1 MQVEIKNFSDTHA
14 LTVVIDRGRQ
24 YSSIWAKEWD
34 ELGEMI
40 SPTEK
45 EVRKAFKENRK
56 NFDPY
61 NVRRGY

>member
-1 MQVEIKNFSDTHA
+1 MQIEIKNFSDTHA

-24 YSSIWAKEWD
+24 YSSIWAKELD
-34 ELGEMI
+34 DSGEMI
-40 SPTEK
+40 SPNEN

-61 NVRRGY
+61 NVRRG